1 MIANNGAFNKV
12 FYYVQLICDQKLMLH
27 SGIPHVMRV
36 FWSELCYVGA
46 AVWIPFVF
54 SFWRCIVVP
63 VYLWFLFF
71 VQMVQDCVWCTHV
84 ECIRSKWPTSHLP
97 TYQHLTFR
105 FVSDTRSWCCLVLQD
120 TVMWPHM
127 CVHLYTCDCNSVNVF
142 WVRIHSRFWSEYKI
156 APIVCQINYSKVWKY
171 NVINSYF
178 GFENCA
184 DLVKLLIQSIIFCP
198 GWWEHCPELQIP
210 ELGWSSIWVD
220 QVWPV
225 GQISTELTI
234 SANSKWRKH
243 AFFANICAIKHMG
256 EEEKQVK
263 L

>member
-1 MIANNGAFNKV
+1 
-12 FYYVQLICDQKLMLH
+12 MLCL
-27 SGIPHVMRV
+27 SRCVDSFCLFLP
-36 FWSELCYVGA
+36 FECTELCHMSV
-46 AVWIPFVF
+46 
-54 SFWRCIVVP
+54 
-63 VYLWFLFF
+63 WFLIF
-71 VQMVQDCVWCTHV
+71 VQMLQDCVWCTRL
-84 ECIRSKWPTSHLP
+84 CIWSKWPKSYLP

-142 WVRIHSRFWSEYKI
+142 WVRIHSRFRSEYRI
-156 APIVCQINYSKVWKY
+156 APIACQINHSKVWKY
-171 NVINSYF
+171 KVTNSYF

-210 ELGWSSIWVD
+210 ELGWPSIWVD
-220 QVWPV
+220 QVWPA
-225 GQISTELTI
+225 GQISTEWTI

-243 AFFANICAIKHMG
+243 ALFANICAIKHMG
-256 EEEKQVK
+256 KEEKQVK
-263 L
+263 LWLRQQARWCSNWHPMIISSLCWYMRSR

>member
-1 MIANNGAFNKV
+1 MLCWSSCVDSICFFVLKVYSCACVPMISFLCTDGTRLCMMYTCRVYSVKMTHVASSNIPTSDV
-12 FYYVQLICDQKLMLH
+12 PLRIRYEILML
-27 SGIPHVMRV
+27 SCVARYSDVAPHVC
-36 FWSELCYVGA
+36 S
-46 AVWIPFVF
+46 FV
-54 SFWRCIVVP
+54 
-63 VYLWFLFF
+63 Y
-71 VQMVQDCVWCTHV
+71 
-84 ECIRSKWPTSHLP
+84 TS
-97 TYQHLTFR
+97 
-105 FVSDTRSWCCLVLQD
+105 DW
-120 TVMWPHM
+120 
-127 CVHLYTCDCNSVNVF
+127 NSVNVF